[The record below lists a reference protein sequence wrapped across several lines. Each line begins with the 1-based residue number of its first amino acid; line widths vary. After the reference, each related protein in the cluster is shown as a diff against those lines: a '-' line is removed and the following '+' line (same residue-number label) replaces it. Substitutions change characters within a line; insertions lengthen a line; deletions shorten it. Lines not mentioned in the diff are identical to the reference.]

1 MATYRAHI
9 TKSEAA
15 ADGNVHLT
23 CQIQKLVSEDP
34 DVWELA
40 PNGHRTMV
48 MDGGTVLSITE
59 HPTWSDGEKL
69 TALANEFRR
78 NATNWGIDEA
88 DDANTQMLA
97 LLPGGFPQDVA
108 L

>member
-23 CQIQKLVSEDP
+23 CQIQRLVSEDP
-34 DVWELA
+34 DVWELV

-69 TALANEFRR
+69 TALGDEFRR
-78 NATNWGIDEA
+78 IAESWGIDEA
-88 DDANTQMLA
+88 DDANTQMFA
-97 LLPGGFPQDVA
+97 LLPSGFPQDVA